1 MDLGERRCNTAGNCR
16 HERAPSLAAPVVGT
30 VATLLGKKEPIL
42 STQNRASAEIDGKKR
57 PMSAASCGRGTCAAA
72 LARPTLTTVATVLTS
87 STGQALRQAAMTS
100 AEFLAWDAN
109 EPARH
114 EFVRGDVFAM
124 AGASECHIVVTGNL
138 FVALRA
144 HLRGTPC
151 RPLMTDMKLRV
162 EAADCFFYP
171 DLMVTCEPPSPH
183 NEFVKTDAK
192 LVVEVLSPTTAAY
205 DRGEK
210 FASYRQLLPQRRPAQ
225 PDERHRLR

>member
-1 MDLGERRCNTAGNCR
+1 
-16 HERAPSLAAPVVGT
+16 
-30 VATLLGKKEPIL
+30 
-42 STQNRASAEIDGKKR
+42 
-57 PMSAASCGRGTCAAA
+57 
-72 LARPTLTTVATVLTS
+72 
-87 STGQALRQAAMTS
+87 MTS
-100 AEFLAWDAN
+100 AEFPAWDAN

-205 DRGEK
+205 DRGDK
-210 FASYRQLLPQRRPAQ
+210 LASYRQLPSLLEYLLVDVDTRRCDLFRKQANGLWVLHPFEPNATVQ
-225 PDERHRLR
+225 LDSVALGISGDALWADVDVTTAASEAVQKSPPP